1 MVMDWREM
9 AGRATVRGVH
19 GEDRWSSYS
28 WAWIGGKRVGY
39 GLREDRWDGRTDPM
53 RGWIIAFCWII
64 ACSAEFVVLILR
76 SMNATH
82 NTVFQYLLL
91 ICAHSATSAN
101 T

>member
-9 AGRATVRGVH
+9 AGRATVRGIH

-39 GLREDRWDGRTDPM
+39 GLRDDTWDGRTDPM

-64 ACSAEFVVLILR
+64 ACSAEFVLLILLL
-76 SMNATH
+76 MNTTH
-82 NTVFQYLLL
+82 DTMF
-91 ICAHSATSAN
+91 
-101 T
+101 

>member
-9 AGRATVRGVH
+9 AGRATVRGIY

-39 GLREDRWDGRTDPM
+39 GLRDDTWDGRTDPM

-64 ACSAEFVVLILR
+64 ACSAEFVLLILLL
-76 SMNATH
+76 MNTTH
-82 NTVFQYLLL
+82 DTMF
-91 ICAHSATSAN
+91 
-101 T
+101 